1 MIRVAIIGCGKI
13 ADQHVHAI
21 RRIPGSTVVA
31 ACDRELL
38 MARQLAERFH
48 VEGCFD
54 DVGEMLRQVAPDVV
68 HITTPPQSHHQLGRQ
83 CLEAGSH
90 AYIEKP
96 FTVTAGEASS
106 LIELAQQ
113 RGLSVTAGH
122 NYQFA
127 PEMMAMRRLVE
138 QGFLGGA
145 PVHLESYWS
154 YDLGDASYVAPML
167 GNPDHWVRR
176 LPGQLFHNI
185 ISHGVARMAEFL
197 SGEMAEVIVST
208 QQSARLRSLGG
219 QEVQDEM
226 RVMLRDARG
235 TTAWFSFST
244 QIKPGLN
251 QFRVYGPAGS
261 ITVDLTS
268 GSVLRH
274 VGKSYKSYLTFL
286 VPPLNAAREHLAN
299 AGRNALA
306 ILRWRLH
313 QDSGMKELIERF
325 HRSITDQGP
334 PPIAYRE
341 IVLTARIMDAMFA
354 AQRRDEARPVA
365 VTADAGA

>member
-1 MIRVAIIGCGKI
+1 
-13 ADQHVHAI
+13 
-21 RRIPGSTVVA
+21 
-31 ACDRELL
+31 
-38 MARQLAERFH
+38 
-48 VEGCFD
+48 
-54 DVGEMLRQVAPDVV
+54 
-68 HITTPPQSHHQLGRQ
+68 
-83 CLEAGSH
+83 
-90 AYIEKP
+90 
-96 FTVTAGEASS
+96 
-106 LIELAQQ
+106 
-113 RGLSVTAGH
+113 
-122 NYQFA
+122 
-127 PEMMAMRRLVE
+127 
-138 QGFLGGA
+138 
-145 PVHLESYWS
+145 
-154 YDLGDASYVAPML
+154 
-167 GNPDHWVRR
+167 
-176 LPGQLFHNI
+176 
-185 ISHGVARMAEFL
+185 MAEFL
-197 SGEMAEVIVST
+197 SGEMTEVIVST

-354 AQRRDEARPVA
+354 AQRRDEAPPVA